1 MNYSITMRNLFLLLG
16 GLFLLNSCTN
26 SKQLSAESES
36 SSNFEIIFQSEYAG
50 TGVDESIVF
59 TNQKDFVD
67 FWTTQIFQPIEE
79 IPTYDF
85 KKKMVIAKSFESQ
98 RTGGSVYSI
107 QKVETKGNTIFV
119 DYTIT
124 TSGDIVTQAITNP
137 LVVILVDKVESPKVK
152 FELK

>member
-1 MNYSITMRNLFLLLG
+1 MRNLFLILA
-16 GLFLLNSCTN
+16 GLFIFSSCTN
-26 SKQLSAESES
+26 SKQLSTESES
-36 SSNFEIIFQSEYAG
+36 TSNFEVIFQSEYAG
-50 TGVDESIVF
+50 TGSDESIVF
-59 TNQKDFVD
+59 TNQKDFAK
-67 FWTTQIFQPIEE
+67 FWSATTFQSMEE

-98 RTGGSVYSI
+98 RTGGFVYDI
-107 QKVETKGNTIFV
+107 QKVETKGNTIIV

-137 LVVILVDKVESPKVK
+137 LTVILVDKVENPNVE

>member
-1 MNYSITMRNLFLLLG
+1 MRKLFLILL

-26 SKQLSAESES
+26 SKQLSTSSES

-79 IPTYDF
+79 IATYDF

-119 DYTIT
+119 DYTLT